1 MEAVWGAVKLMFFI
15 YGLAAVLSLI
25 VAWIL
30 KILFAAV
37 QAQKARAVA
46 RNAAMVA
53 PAAEDA
59 EGDKTATQG
68 SA

>member
-30 KILFAAV
+30 KLLFAAV
-37 QAQKARAVA
+37 QAQKARAA
-46 RNAAMVA
+46 
-53 PAAEDA
+53 AAEGTED
-59 EGDKTATQG
+59 DKTASEG

>member
-1 MEAVWGAVKLMFFI
+1 MEAVWGAFKLMFFI

-30 KILFAAV
+30 KMLFAAV
-37 QAQKARAVA
+37 QAQKARAT
-46 RNAAMVA
+46 AADGGERDK
-53 PAAEDA
+53 AASE
-59 EGDKTATQG
+59 G

>member
-1 MEAVWGAVKLMFFI
+1 MEAVWSAVKLMFFV

-30 KILFAAV
+30 KLLFAAV
-37 QAQKARAVA
+37 QAQKARATTGDGG
-46 RNAAMVA
+46 
-53 PAAEDA
+53 DA
-59 EGDKTATQG
+59 GAGGDETRASEG

>member
-1 MEAVWGAVKLMFFI
+1 MEAVWGSVKLMFFI

-30 KILFAAV
+30 KLLFAVV
-37 QAQKARAVA
+37 QAQKARA
-46 RNAAMVA
+46 AAA
-53 PAAEDA
+53 DA
-59 EGDKTATQG
+59 TKDDKTASEG

>member
-1 MEAVWGAVKLMFFI
+1 MEAVWGAVILMFFI

-30 KILFAAV
+30 KLLFSAV
-37 QAQKARAVA
+37 QAQKARAT
-46 RNAAMVA
+46 AADG
-53 PAAEDA
+53 AENA
-59 EGDKTATQG
+59 EGNKTASEG